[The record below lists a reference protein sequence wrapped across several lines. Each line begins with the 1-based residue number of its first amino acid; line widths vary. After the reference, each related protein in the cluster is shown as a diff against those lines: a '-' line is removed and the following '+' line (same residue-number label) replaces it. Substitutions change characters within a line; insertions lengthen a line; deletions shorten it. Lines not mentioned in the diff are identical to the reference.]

1 MCWLSRIETKLNES
15 VPIQTYVKLQLNEA
29 LLNLRDEHQKP
40 HWHNKQRE
48 VILHYNYLRVI
59 SSEGMPPIVSQLCCT
74 CHSPYLSLS
83 PSHTHHCPQTSPW
96 QSVCWG
102 DSGVTVRWS
111 VLLTQKPWS
120 WINSL
125 SLNRLCARSF
135 ACKFPHPTPSESS
148 VSDQEW
154 FLIMTFLS

>member
-83 PSHTHHCPQTSPW
+83 SSHTHHCPQTSPW
-96 QSVCWG
+96 HWVCVEVIAGWQWDEVFYLRRRLG
-102 DSGVTVRWS
+102 HELTHCLSTFCVPEALPVNFHIQ
-111 VLLTQKPWS
+111 LLPNLLFQIK
-120 WINSL
+120 NG
-125 SLNRLCARSF
+125 F
-135 ACKFPHPTPSESS
+135 
-148 VSDQEW
+148 
-154 FLIMTFLS
+154 